1 MLLKKT
7 VLIIFILAVLCY
19 ISGFFNLPFVFI
31 ISFVAFFYLAVYVLV
46 TNISW
51 LIVPKKIK
59 NNFNKHRVRFCLIIL
74 GSLIL
79 LYLGRYVI
87 SRYYL
92 PGASPLLRR
101 PVKFVL
107 LIFTVF
113 FCWNLLKNIKA
124 KKTKLCIIIYCLFII
139 LALPKAFFNIKSG
152 PAIEV
157 SSIKPLSTLGY
168 TEWAPAEDIEK
179 SSVTTYIQELSF
191 KGMNIYTARSQAT
204 ALLIDMQGDILHTW
218 TLDMKND
225 YNWQYVE
232 LLKNGELLS
241 YALDKMLIRIG
252 WDSKPKWKKKIRAH
266 HDFCVAENGDIYALA
281 RKDSVVF
288 FAGIP
293 VPVLEDYIAV
303 LSSDGEQ
310 KATIR
315 IYPAIKKWFSFRK
328 TKDIYQ
334 WIIKPKNL
342 QRLLMRKFSGEDLF
356 QYGEIFD
363 IMHTNSIELTNQNIE
378 GVCKKNNALIS
389 IRQIDLIGFLD
400 TKTERFGWTW
410 GPGIVSGQ
418 HHPTLL
424 DNGNILIFDNGSER
438 GYSHVIELDP
448 ISKTIKWEYMADPKE
463 EFFTY
468 GRGSSQR
475 LLNGNTLITESNKG
489 RVFEITRN
497 GKIVWEFYNPNI
509 QKETQSRGI
518 IYRMMRIVNPEDYP
532 QLKNFLDTAKR

>member
-19 ISGFFNLPFVFI
+19 TAGFLNFPFVFI
-31 ISFVAFFYLAVYVLV
+31 TSFVAFFCLAVYVLV

-51 LIVPKKIK
+51 LIVPKSIK
-59 NNFNKHRVRFCLIIL
+59 DKFNKHQMRFCLIML

-92 PGASPLLRR
+92 PDASPLIRR
-101 PVKFVL
+101 PAKFAL

-152 PAIEV
+152 PATEV
-157 SSIKPLSTLGY
+157 SSVKSLQTLGY
-168 TEWAPAEDIEK
+168 LSWYPAEEIENV
-179 SSVTTYIQELSF
+179 SVTQYDPNFAFDGLNLYSPTNTSSTYL
-191 KGMNIYTARSQAT
+191 M
-204 ALLIDMQGDILHTW
+204 
-218 TLDMKND
+218 DMKGNIVHKWILEVHD
-225 YNWQYVE
+225 NPNWPYAK
-232 LLKNGELLS
+232 LADNG
-241 YALDKMLIRIG
+241 DLIAFYGQGNFVRID
-252 WDSKPKWKKKIRAH
+252 WESKIKWRKKFRAH
-266 HDFCVAENGDIYALA
+266 HDFCVAENGDVYVLA
-281 RKDSVVF
+281 RKDAMVF
-288 FAGIP
+288 WAGIP

-303 LSSDGEQ
+303 LSSDGEI
-310 KATIR
+310 KKHIA
-315 IYPAIKKWFSFRK
+315 IYPAAKKWF
-328 TKDIYQ
+328 TPKDLLENYMQ
-334 WIIKPKNL
+334 IIKPSVFIKLIITKLTGNYL
-342 QRLLMRKFSGEDLF
+342 FKFG
-356 QYGEIFD
+356 QVFD
-363 IMHTNSIELTNQNIE
+363 IMHINSIELTNRNIE

-400 TKTERFGWTW
+400 TKTERFVWTW
-410 GPGIVSGQ
+410 GPGKLSGQ
-418 HHPTLL
+418 HQPTLL
-424 DNGNILIFDNGSER
+424 NNGNILIFDNGSER
-438 GYSHVIELDP
+438 GYSRVIELEP

-475 LLNGNTLITESNKG
+475 LPNDNTLITESNKG
-489 RVFEITRN
+489 RVFEITKN

-509 QKETQSRGI
+509 KQESQRRET
-518 IYRMMRIVNPEDYP
+518 IYRMSRIVNPEDYP
-532 QLKNFLDTAKR
+532 QLKNHLDNVKR